1 MTARQRVLRRVIV
14 WGVAAAGITAAFI
27 PWRIG
32 VAAGAWLG
40 ASAWRLLP
48 SARRLAIENLTAA
61 FPHLAEKDR
70 AAIGRAAMINLG
82 RSGME
87 MLMLSRRRR
96 ARIEEWC
103 TIEDETRLRDAL
115 SGGRGVVFVT
125 GHTGNWEL
133 LAALVARRGYP
144 ATVVATPVYDSR
156 LDDLLIA
163 ARAAQGVET
172 IRRGSSTAARQLLS
186 ALRRNAFL
194 GMLIDQDTDVDG
206 AFVSFFGRPAYTPTG
221 AAALALRTGA
231 AVVCGFL
238 VREGSIRHRMIVQGP
253 ITLIRTGDHER
264 DVIENTALFTGLIER
279 HIRAFPDQ
287 WVWFHRRWKRRPATV
302 PPNEPGVHT
311 VDRKRDASDPQTAW
325 ASPG

>member
-1 MTARQRVLRRVIV
+1 MRLRQRVIRRIIV
-14 WGVAAAGITAAFI
+14 WGVAAAGIIAAFI
-27 PWRIG
+27 PWKLGI
-32 VAAGAWLG
+32 AIGAWVG

-48 SARRLAIENLTAA
+48 SARRLALENLAAA
-61 FPHLAEKDR
+61 FPDLTEKDR
-70 AAIGRAAMINLG
+70 SAIGRSAMINLG

-96 ARIEEWC
+96 ARIEDWC

-115 SGGRGVVFVT
+115 AGGRGVVFVT

-144 ATVVATPVYDSR
+144 ATVVATPVYDPR

-172 IRRGSSTAARQLLS
+172 ISRGSTSAARQLLS

-206 AFVSFFGRPAYTPTG
+206 AFVPFFGRPAYTPTG

-238 VREGSIRHRMIVQGP
+238 VREGSHRHRMVVEGP

-264 DVIENTALFTGLIER
+264 DVVQNTAQFTGLIER

-287 WVWFHRRWKRRPATV
+287 WVWFHRRWKRQPATV
-302 PPNEPGVHT
+302 PPNEGNTPAG
-311 VDRKRDASDPQTAW
+311 DREGNTPDPQTILAN
-325 ASPG
+325 PV

>member
-1 MTARQRVLRRVIV
+1 MIV
-14 WGVAAAGITAAFI
+14 WAVAAAGFAAALV
-27 PWRIG
+27 PWKTG
-32 VAAGAWLG
+32 VAAGGGLGRLAWRFLG
-40 ASAWRLLP
+40 AS
-48 SARRLAIENLTAA
+48 RRLAMENLAAA
-61 FPHLAEKDR
+61 FPELTETER
-70 AAIGRAAMINLG
+70 AAIGRSAMINLG

-87 MLMLSRRRR
+87 MLMLSRRRN
-96 ARIEEWC
+96 AGIETWC
-103 TIEDETRLRDAL
+103 TIEDESRLRDAL

-144 ATVVATPVYDSR
+144 ATVVATPVYDPR

-172 IRRGSSTAARQLLS
+172 ISRGSASAARQLLS

-206 AFVSFFGRPAYTPTG
+206 VFVPFFGRPAYTPTG
-221 AAALALRTGA
+221 AAVLALRTGA

-238 VREGSIRHRMIVQGP
+238 VREGATRHRMIVQGP
-253 ITLIRTGDHER
+253 IDLIRSGDHER
-264 DVIENTALFTGLIER
+264 DVAENTALFTALIER

-287 WVWFHRRWKRRPATV
+287 WVWFHRRWKRRPATL
-302 PPNEPGVHT
+302 PPGETDAPPVRDQRAPEP
-311 VDRKRDASDPQTAW
+311 RIAW
-325 ASPG
+325 ASPV

>member
-14 WGVAAAGITAAFI
+14 WEVAAAGITAASFVED
-27 PWRIG
+27 RR
-32 VAAGAWLG
+32 AAGAWLG

-163 ARAAQGVET
+163 AAPPRVET
-172 IRRGSSTAARQLLS
+172 ISAGSSCRSPAVVG
-186 ALRRNAFL
+186 LRRNAFL